1 MRRISLKTIE
11 RKRWLLDKN
20 KKIFRVDEA
29 REFVERLGF
38 VSALS
43 NGSLPSLQKA
53 IYTDDLPN
61 QFEADQRL
69 WDFVHVLINRKWAF
83 YGPVLGGH
91 SILISMKLLPSF
103 IRIYPVPDY
112 RSMGEHGMLSSI
124 AGSLMDVLVKHGPLM
139 TNEIREKLRIVS
151 PPAKKRLTRVL
162 VELQRKQ
169 LICCAGKIVHGRYRW
184 RSALWSA
191 TEQWLPEETKMRA
204 RMLSSEEATRRL
216 MEKYIYAMTKTTAKR
231 IARFFSIP
239 LNEVNKLL
247 SSMIDKEL
255 VSSYNHKGETYL
267 FKGNL

>member
-20 KKIFRVDEA
+20 TKIFRVDEA

-38 VSALS
+38 LSALS

-69 WDFVHVLINRKWAF
+69 WDFVHVLLDRKWAF
-83 YGPVLGGH
+83 YGRVLCGRN
-91 SILISMKLLPSF
+91 ILISMKLLPSF
-103 IRIYPVPDY
+103 IRVYPIPDY
-112 RSMGEHGMLSSI
+112 RNMCERGMLSST
-124 AGSLMDVLVKHGPLM
+124 AGSLMDLLVKHGPLM
-139 TNEIREKLRIVS
+139 THEIRERLGIVS
-151 PPAKKRLTRVL
+151 PSAKKRLTRVL

-169 LICCAGKIVHGRYRW
+169 LICCAGKIAYSKYRW

-191 TEQWLPEETKMRA
+191 TEQWLPEETKTRA
-204 RMLSSEEATRRL
+204 RMLTSEEAVRRL
-216 MEKYIYAMTKTTAKR
+216 IEKYIYAMTKTTAKK
-231 IARFFSIP
+231 IARFFGIHLS
-239 LNEVNKLL
+239 EVNRLV

-255 VSSYNHKGETYL
+255 VSSYNHKGETFL